1 MNLLK
6 PTTFFTLLALSMLLT
21 ACSSHIPAEIKQPV
35 EGAPDILKTQ
45 LNPGQHSGQNVRW
58 GGTILHVEN
67 KQDTSWLSIVGFPL
81 NSYGRPLKSA
91 ESTGRFIAIV
101 DEFLEPIVYTNDRQ
115 ITFSGTFIKT
125 ESRKVG
131 EYSYDY
137 PVIEVEHY
145 YLWPV
150 VTTPDANHQPY
161 WWHDPWYDPW
171 YYPANPYHLRPRP

>member
-6 PTTFFTLLALSMLLT
+6 STIYLISLALFMLLT
-21 ACSSHIPAEIKQPV
+21 ACSSHIPAEIEQAV
-35 EGAPDILKTQ
+35 ENAPDIQKTQ
-45 LNPGQHSGQNVRW
+45 LNPNQYTGQKVRW

-67 KQDTSWLSIVGFPL
+67 KENSSWLSIVAFPL
-81 NSYGRPLKSA
+81 NSNGRPLKSVK
-91 ESTGRFIAIV
+91 STGRFIAVIN
-101 DEFLEPIVYTNDRQ
+101 EFLEPIVYSNDRQ

-131 EYSYDY
+131 EFPYDY

-150 VTTPDANHQPY
+150 VTSPNTNHYPY
-161 WWHDPWYDPW
+161 WWYDPW
-171 YYPANPYHLRPRP
+171 YYPENPYHLRPRP

>member
-6 PTTFFTLLALSMLLT
+6 QTTSIAFLAFFMLLT

-35 EGAPDILKTQ
+35 DDAPDILKTQ
-45 LNPGQHSGQNVRW
+45 LNPGRYTGHNVRW
-58 GGTILHVEN
+58 GGTIINVEN

-81 NSYGRPLKSA
+81 NSDGRPLESA

-101 DEFLEPIVYTNDRQ
+101 DEFLEPIVYTNNRV

-131 EYSYDY
+131 EFSYDY
-137 PVIEVEHY
+137 PVIEVKHY

-150 VTTPDANHQPY
+150 ITTPDTNHHPY
-161 WWHDPWYDPW
+161 WWYDPW